1 MPFYQFIHPETEE
14 VIEVMQGMKQDHVYI
29 DEKGVEWERVW
40 NVPQASFDT
49 KIDASD
55 KLGWMRKMENKR
67 TTVGDMEAQGEEM
80 SRKRAA
86 QNGGEDPVR
95 RKYFDEWSKKRK
107 GKKHPRD
114 PKGGGKI
121 Y

>member
-1 MPFYQFIHPETEE
+1 M
-14 VIEVMQGMKQDHVYI
+14 
-29 DEKGVEWERVW
+29 
-40 NVPQASFDT
+40 A
-49 KIDASD
+49 
-55 KLGWMRKMENKR
+55 
-67 TTVGDMEAQGEEM
+67 AQGEEL

-95 RKYFDEWSKKRK
+95 RKYFDDWSKKRK
-107 GKKHPRD
+107 GKKHPSD

>member
-1 MPFYQFIHPETEE
+1 MPIYQFIHPDTEE
-14 VIEVMQGMKQDHVYI
+14 VIELVQSMKEDHVYI
-29 DEKGVEWERVW
+29 DEKGVEWKRVW

-49 KIDASD
+49 QVDAND
-55 KLGWMRKMENKR
+55 KNAWMRKMENKK
-67 TTVGDMEAQGEEM
+67 TTVGDMAAQGEEL
-80 SRKRAA
+80 SRKRSA

-95 RKYFDEWSKKRK
+95 RKYFDDWSKKRK
-107 GKKHPRD
+107 GKKHPSD